1 MENTQNNNTH
11 AEAENLFKRTV
22 TIGELLGKALRR
34 WYWFVLSTIL
44 FLGLGV
50 FYLLSTSP
58 VYHREAAVLIKDARR
73 GSAASELSAFADI
86 AGISTR
92 RSVDNELY
100 VLQARRLMLTVV
112 DRLNLTESYAMKS
125 GLRTKTLYKNSPIN
139 VIYIAESDSTGTE
152 QPIKPCKF
160 TAVVEKD
167 NSVTISEFERGG
179 AEKPKSDK
187 EFTTTGVLGDTI
199 SLPTVKIII
208 NQTEH
213 FNKKVFGEDIFVS
226 KGNRESIATAYRSRI
241 KTAVPSKM
249 SSVVNLTLNDV
260 VPQRAEDI
268 LNTLIDVYNDDAV
281 YDKQIVSEATAKFI
295 AERLGVIGQ
304 ELSSIDGDIKHFKDR
319 NRIVDIKT
327 EATRRTE
334 GAVRYEQEIAATGAH
349 LAISKYIRD
358 YLTDSSQEVKVIPA
372 TTFDGNA
379 AIVAQ
384 IVAYNDLVTRRLRL
398 GNDNANNPLVIQL
411 DESISA
417 TKGAILAALGSN
429 IKALEIKLK
438 NLEDEERKINHRI
451 GAVPRQEQ
459 EFLSIARQQKIK
471 EELYL
476 YLLTKSEEN
485 AISLA
490 ITERPARIVD
500 NAFGPNIPVSPN
512 KMLIMLAMLVLGI
525 GFPLG
530 IIYLRIITNTK
541 VQGKRDIVKYCTVPY
556 LGDIP
561 TFEGHLTRNIAV
573 RESGRDKVS
582 EAFKI
587 LRTNM
592 GFMSRGG
599 EQQVILTTSSN
610 AHAGKTFVSMNLG
623 MTLAFSGNR
632 VLMVDLDLRR
642 RTLSKHMGQRSNPNG
657 ATKYLSSADTNI
669 NDIITNSGL
678 HENFDFIYAGL
689 QPPNPAELLMSK
701 RLDELFDECR
711 KHYDY
716 IIIDSVPA
724 LVIADAMITSRVA
737 DLSIYVVREGM
748 LERQQLPD
756 INSLHTEQKLNN
768 MCIVLNG
775 TSEERQTYGYSY
787 RYQYTSGS
795 DNNDKGWRKILK
807 KLGLLK

>member
-1 MENTQNNNTH
+1 MENISRNSNP
-11 AEAENLFKRTV
+11 ESENLFKRTV
-22 TIGELLGKALRR
+22 SIGELLRKSLKN
-34 WYWFVLSTIL
+34 WYWFCLSAAL
-44 FLGLGV
+44 FLGVGV
-50 FYLLSTSP
+50 YYLLSTSP
-58 VYHREAAVLIKDARR
+58 IYHREAAVLIKDARR

-100 VLQARRLMLTVV
+100 VLQARRLMVEVV
-112 DRLNLTESYAMKS
+112 DRLNLTVNYSMKS
-125 GLRTKTLYKNSPIN
+125 GLRTNTLYKTSPIE
-139 VIYIAESDSTGTE
+139 VTFAAQADSTATA
-152 QPIKPCKF
+152 PVVKPCKF
-160 TAVVEKD
+160 TAVLNQD
-167 NSVTISEFERGG
+167 GSVTISEFECAGQEPNEFENFTVTGNLG
-179 AEKPKSDK
+179 AFIELPSGIIVINTTSHYNEEVIGK
-187 EFTTTGVLGDTI
+187 E
-199 SLPTVKIII
+199 
-208 NQTEH
+208 
-213 FNKKVFGEDIFVS
+213 IFVS
-226 KGNRESIATAYRSRI
+226 KGDKNAIATAYRNR
-241 KTAVPSKM
+241 VKM
-249 SSVVNLTLNDV
+249 SVPTKMTSVINLSLNDV

-281 YDKQIVSEATAKFI
+281 YDKQIVAEATAEFI
-295 AERLGVIGQ
+295 TERLGVIGQ
-304 ELSSIDGDIKHFKDR
+304 ELSNIDGDIKHFKDR
-319 NRIVDIKT
+319 NNIVDIKT
-327 EATRRTE
+327 EAARRTE
-334 GAVRYEQEIAATGAH
+334 GAMRYEQEIAATGAQ
-349 LAISKYIRD
+349 LAISKYICD
-358 YLTDSSQEVKVIPA
+358 YLSDSSQEVKIIPA

-384 IVAYNDLVTRRLRL
+384 IVNYNDLVTRRLRL
-398 GNDNANNPLVIQL
+398 GDNNENSPLVIQL
-411 DESISA
+411 DESISS

-429 IKALEIKLK
+429 IKALEIKLN
-438 NLEDEERKINHRI
+438 NLEAEERKINNRI
-451 GAVPRQEQ
+451 GAVPKQEQ
-459 EFLSIARQQKIK
+459 EYLSIARQQKIK

-500 NAFGPNIPVSPN
+500 NAFGPLVPVSPN
-512 KMLIMLAMLVLGI
+512 KSLILLAMLIMGLGLPLA
-525 GFPLG
+525 
-530 IIYLRIITNTK
+530 IIYLRILTDSK
-541 VQGKRDIVKYCTVPY
+541 VQGKKDIVKFCTVPY

-561 TFEGHLTRNIAV
+561 IYEGHLTRSIAV

-592 GFMSRGG
+592 GFMSGG
-599 EQQVILTTSSN
+599 NKQQVILTTSSN

-623 MTLAFSGNR
+623 MTLAFSGNK

-669 NDIITNSGL
+669 NEIISNSGL

-689 QPPNPAELLMSK
+689 QPPNPAELLMSN
-701 RLDELFDECR
+701 RLDQLFDECR
-711 KHYDY
+711 KLYDY

-724 LVIADAMITSRVA
+724 LIIADAMITSRVA
-737 DLSIYVVREGM
+737 DLSIYVVREGL

-756 INSLHTEQKLNN
+756 INSLHAEKKLNN

-775 TSEERQTYGYSY
+775 ASENRQSYGYSY

-795 DNNDKGWRKILK
+795 DKNNHGWRKFFKKIGILK
-807 KLGLLK
+807 

>member
-1 MENTQNNNTH
+1 MENISKNNNP
-11 AEAENLFKRTV
+11 ESENLFKRTV
-22 TIGELLGKALRR
+22 SFGELFRKSLRN
-34 WYWFVLSTIL
+34 WYWFGISTAL

-50 FYLLSTSP
+50 YYLLSTSP

-73 GSAASELSAFADI
+73 GGAASELSAFADI

-100 VLQARRLMLTVV
+100 VLQARRLMVDVVERLGLTS
-112 DRLNLTESYAMKS
+112 SYAMKS
-125 GLRTKTLYKNSPIN
+125 GLRTNILYKSSPIE
-139 VIYIAESDSTGTE
+139 VTFVAQADSTQTE
-152 QPIKPCKF
+152 PNFKPCKF
-160 TAVVEKD
+160 TAILSKD
-167 NSVTISEFERGG
+167 GSVAISEFECAGED
-179 AEKPKSDK
+179 ADAFES
-187 EFTTTGVLGDTI
+187 FTTTGNLGEFI
-199 SLPTVKIII
+199 ELPTGVIVVNTTKFFD
-208 NQTEH
+208 EEKH
-213 FNKKVFGEDIFVS
+213 LDKEIFVS
-226 KGNRESIATAYRSRI
+226 KGDKYAIATAYRNRV
-241 KTAVPSKM
+241 KMAVPTKM
-249 SSVVNLTLNDV
+249 TSVVNLTLNDV

-281 YDKQIVSEATAKFI
+281 YDKQIVAEATAEFI
-295 AERLGVIGQ
+295 TERLGVIGQ
-304 ELSSIDGDIKHFKDR
+304 ELSNIDGDIKHFKDR
-319 NRIVDIKT
+319 NNIVDIKT

-334 GAVRYEQEIAATGAH
+334 GAMRYEQEIAATGAH
-349 LAISKYIRD
+349 LAISKYICE
-358 YLTDSSQEVKVIPA
+358 YLSDSSQGVKIIPA

-384 IVAYNDLVTRRLRL
+384 IVNYNDLVTRRLRL
-398 GNDNANNPLVIQL
+398 GENSENSPLVIQL

-417 TKGAILAALGSN
+417 TKGAILASLASN
-429 IKALEIKLK
+429 IKALEIKLS
-438 NLEDEERKINHRI
+438 NLEAEERKINNRI
-451 GAVPRQEQ
+451 GAVPKQEQ
-459 EFLSIARQQKIK
+459 EYLSIARQQKIK

-500 NAFGPNIPVSPN
+500 NAFGPVLPVSPN
-512 KMLIMLAMLVLGI
+512 RNLILLAMIILGI
-525 GFPLG
+525 GLPLA
-530 IIYLRIITNTK
+530 IIYLRILTDSK
-541 VQGKRDIVKYCTVPY
+541 VQGKRDIVKFCTVPY

-561 TFEGHLTRNIAV
+561 VYEGHLTRSIAV

-592 GFMSRGG
+592 GFMSSGNK
-599 EQQVILTTSSN
+599 QQVILITSSN

-657 ATKYLSSADTNI
+657 ATKYLSSADTKI

-701 RLDELFDECR
+701 RLDDLFEECR

-724 LVIADAMITSRVA
+724 LVIADALITSRVA
-737 DLSIYVVREGM
+737 DLSMYVVREGM

-756 INSLHTEQKLNN
+756 INALHTEKKLNN

-775 TSEERQTYGYSY
+775 TSEERQAYGYSY
-787 RYQYTSGS
+787 RYQYTSES
-795 DNNDKGWRKILK
+795 ESSNSGWKKFLK
-807 KLGLLK
+807 KIGLRK